1 MSILPAPTPY
11 ALGAPIPIAR
21 MARRFML
28 VDIGLGWHNR
38 TSLHSFRKLSLPFC
52 FCPSLWL
59 PTLCIW
65 RTLCNTI
72 VNVIVRKQ
80 FDFRS
85 YRDIRSALPLLYL
98 PGP

>member
-1 MSILPAPTPY
+1 
-11 ALGAPIPIAR
+11 

-28 VDIGLGWHNR
+28 VNIGLGWRNR
-38 TSLHSFRKLSLPFC
+38 TSFHSLRKLCLPFC

-59 PTLCIW
+59 LTPCIW
-65 RTLCNTI
+65 RTLCDTI
-72 VNVIVRKQ
+72 VGNIIWIQ
-80 FDFRS
+80 FNFRS